1 MIEGWGADGRKV
13 RRACDGWL
21 CAGATAPFRPVS
33 TWRRPND
40 RSNMRDARHIKGPRD
55 PECSLRL
62 PNARY
67 ALVTVEKV
75 EEYLLATDHPTGAEK
90 ARIFAGLGY
99 RLRNASQLRIA
110 LGHIARTH
118 AVQRVLSTP
127 YGTKYVLE
135 GYLDGVN
142 GRRAWIRS
150 VWIEEMDMRGPRFVT
165 AYPAK
170 RLR

>member
-1 MIEGWGADGRKV
+1 V
-13 RRACDGWL
+13 
-21 CAGATAPFRPVS
+21 VS
-33 TWRRPND
+33 
-40 RSNMRDARHIKGPRD
+40 
-55 PECSLRL
+55 
-62 PNARY
+62 
-67 ALVTVEKV
+67 VEKV

-99 RLRNASQLRIA
+99 RLHNASRLRTR
-110 LGHIARTH
+110 LRHIARTH
-118 AVQRVLSTP
+118 PVQRMLSTP

-150 VWIEEMDMRGPRFVT
+150 VWITEADQPGPRFVT

-170 RLR
+170 RLK